1 MIRSGIGFD
10 AHAFADGRP
19 LVLGGVEI
27 PHPRGLEG
35 HSDADVVSHAIADAL
50 IGAARLGDIGSL
62 FPADERWA
70 DAASTVILTET
81 SRALA
86 DAGWKILN
94 VDSTIVAEEP
104 RLGPYREQMV
114 ERISSALAV
123 PTSEVWIKATTTDGL
138 GFTGRG
144 DGIAAIAVALIEKEA
159 GIG

>member
-27 PHPRGLEG
+27 AHSQGLAG
-35 HSDADVVSHAIADAL
+35 HSDADVLSHAIADAL

-62 FPADERWA
+62 FPADDRWR
-70 DAASTVILTET
+70 DAPSTVILTET
-81 SRALA
+81 SQALA

-94 VDSTIVAEEP
+94 VDATIVAEEP
-104 RLGPYREQMV
+104 RLDPYREQMV
-114 ERISSALAV
+114 ERMASALRV
-123 PTSEVWIKATTTDGL
+123 PTSEVWVKATTTDGM

-144 DGIAAIAVALIEKEA
+144 EGIAAFAVALIEKEA